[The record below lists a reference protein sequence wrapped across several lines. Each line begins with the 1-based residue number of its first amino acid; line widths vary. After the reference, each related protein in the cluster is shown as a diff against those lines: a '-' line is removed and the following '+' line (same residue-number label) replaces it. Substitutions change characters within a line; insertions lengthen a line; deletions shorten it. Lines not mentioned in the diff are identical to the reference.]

1 MDEKRAVVII
11 FIVVLILILTLEYS
25 NYTTEKRLEYEREK
39 IERRLQ
45 AVNEK
50 DLVENKENYYD
61 CSDVYSRDLCVRNI
75 YNSSNMGGLFSKKRE
90 QEQ

>member
-39 IERRLQ
+39 IERRL
-45 AVNEK
+45 
-50 DLVENKENYYD
+50 
-61 CSDVYSRDLCVRNI
+61 
-75 YNSSNMGGLFSKKRE
+75 
-90 QEQ
+90 